1 MKKYEAIEMCIAK
14 KDIKALRAKVGSLCY
29 TCRDFSDG
37 EFDEMVKY
45 IEKKGLKLVEDH
57 LIGNPTISSQKTTFT
72 DEDFADAVFEL
83 KKNFCQE
90 RISDVKTI
98 GKKLYGTQKPEGKNG
113 QASQGESRPK
123 GESHQPKQEWRKIVL
138 IGVVAIVAV
147 IVLVLL
153 IKNKMQA

>member
-1 MKKYEAIEMCIAK
+1 MKKYEAVEMGIAK
-14 KDIKALRAKVGSLCY
+14 KDIKGLRETVGNFCY

-72 DEDFADAVFEL
+72 DEDYADAVFEL
-83 KKNFCQE
+83 KRNFCQE

-98 GKKLYGTQKPEGKNG
+98 GKKLYGTQKPEGKKG
-113 QASQGESRPK
+113 QAPK
-123 GESHQPKQEWRKIVL
+123 GENCPKEMGHQAQRKLGIIV
-138 IGVVAIVAV
+138 GVVAIVV
-147 IVLVLL
+147 VVMIMWLMKDKV
-153 IKNKMQA
+153 

>member
-1 MKKYEAIEMCIAK
+1 M
-14 KDIKALRAKVGSLCY
+14 
-29 TCRDFSDG
+29 
-37 EFDEMVKY
+37 
-45 IEKKGLKLVEDH
+45 
-57 LIGNPTISSQKTTFT
+57 IGNPTISSQKTTFT

-123 GESHQPKQEWRKIVL
+123 GESHQPKQEWRKIVV

>member
-1 MKKYEAIEMCIAK
+1 MKKYEAIEMGIAK
-14 KDIKALRAKVGSLCY
+14 KDIKALRATVGSLCY

-72 DEDFADAVFEL
+72 DEDFARAVFEL

-113 QASQGESRPK
+113 QASKEENYPK
-123 GESHQPKQEWRKIVL
+123 EKGHQPQQKNGK
-138 IGVVAIVAV
+138 V
-147 IVLVLL
+147 IVVGVMAILIVVVLVYLL
-153 IKNKMQA
+153 KNKL